1 MDKTQQPQTTNF
13 AVAEATKDNSA
24 KLLQSVIAD
33 QQPKAA
39 PPTRAELVE
48 MAKAIQQQARGAA
61 PLDDPDTEQNP
72 ADDGTDADTLP
83 RIDFADLTA
92 PAWETDPLGDIANYF
107 AAPKKTNTWGLMG
120 GRPALPRK
128 GVIVIDAKPKQGKS
142 LSHLAL
148 AVALLGKTEQF
159 GNFTPIEPRPNG
171 IIIADTEMA
180 DDVINCRG
188 LGVCNTIGDVAS
200 RRLVTLQLSKYS
212 AAERWERLQKYVTI
226 YNPQIVV
233 VDNLTNMLPNV
244 NDQEAATAICT
255 QLAAMAVDRTIIAV
269 IHQNKRAEDT
279 NTTGALG
286 SKLDQ
291 MTDERYT
298 AKQQRG
304 VFYLMPTMSRIRPV
318 PDEPDDRQQLS
329 LMFSV
334 AQSDDPENQLG
345 IAKFVDGRAEA
356 ARAAEEQAAD
366 RAAGWRKE
374 FAQIFATAGV
384 DALQYS
390 QLIQRL
396 MAAHGYSEQSAKN
409 AIKNAT
415 EAGAIAK
422 AGAGK
427 FAPYK
432 MVLLS
437 NTPIVK

>member
-1 MDKTQQPQTTNF
+1 MTKQAQPQTTNF
-13 AVAEATKDNSA
+13 AVSVSTAAEAAKDNST
-24 KLLQSVIAD
+24 KLLQSVIAAD
-33 QQPKAA
+33 AA
-39 PPTRAELVE
+39 PLTPAE
-48 MAKAIQQQARGAA
+48 MAKAIAGLQQQAHGAA
-61 PLDDPDTEQNP
+61 PLDDLDTAKNP
-72 ADDGTDADTLP
+72 ADDGANVDTLP
-83 RIDFADLTA
+83 KINVDDLTA

-148 AVALLGKTEQF
+148 AVALLGNSEQF
-159 GNFTPIEPRPNG
+159 GNFAPIEPRPNC

-180 DDVINCRG
+180 DDVINGRG

-200 RRLVTLQLSKYS
+200 RRLITLQLSKYS
-212 AAERWERLQKYVTI
+212 AAERWERLQKYVAI
-226 YNPQIVV
+226 YNPQILVI
-233 VDNLTNMLPNV
+233 DNLTNMLPNV

-298 AKQQRG
+298 AKQQKG

-318 PDEPDDRQQLS
+318 PDEPDDRKQLS

-345 IAKFVDGRAEA
+345 IAKFVDGRPAAERAEEEQTEKWRIHFA
-356 ARAAEEQAAD
+356 AIFGDADTLPRVEMRRRLIDKYGYCGTAAEEA
-366 RAAGWRKE
+366 
-374 FAQIFATAGV
+374 I
-384 DALQYS
+384 S
-390 QLIQRL
+390 
-396 MAAHGYSEQSAKN
+396 N
-409 AIKNAT
+409 AIK
-415 EAGAIAK
+415 AGVIAK
-422 AGAGK
+422 TGTGHK
-427 FAPYK
+427 DPYK
-432 MVLLS
+432 MAGRTTAATAS
-437 NTPIVK
+437 DYAQ

>member
-1 MDKTQQPQTTNF
+1 MTKQAQPQTTNF
-13 AVAEATKDNSA
+13 AVAEATKDNST
-24 KLLQSVIAD
+24 KLLQSVIAAD
-33 QQPKAA
+33 ADPLTPA
-39 PPTRAELVE
+39 E
-48 MAKAIQQQARGAA
+48 MAKAIAGLQQQAHGAA
-61 PLDDPDTEQNP
+61 ALDGLDTAKNP
-72 ADDGTDADTLP
+72 ADDGANADTLP
-83 RIDFADLTA
+83 KINVDDLET
-92 PAWETDPLGDIANYF
+92 PLWENDPLGFFANYF

-120 GRPALPRK
+120 GRAALPRK

-148 AVALLGKTEQF
+148 AVALLGNAEQF
-159 GNFTPIEPRPNG
+159 GNFAPIEPRPNC

-180 DDVINCRG
+180 DDVINGRG

-200 RRLVTLQLSKYS
+200 RRLGTLRLAQLP
-212 AAERWERLQKYVTI
+212 AAERWNVLRKYVAI
-226 YNPQIVV
+226 YDPQIVV
-233 VDNLTNMLPNV
+233 IDNLTNMLPNV
-244 NDQEAATAICT
+244 NDQEAATAICI

-374 FAQIFATAGV
+374 FAQIFSAAGV

-390 QLIQRL
+390 ELIQRL
-396 MAAHGYSEQSAKN
+396 KAAHGYSEQSAKN

-415 EAGAIAK
+415 DAGAIAK

-437 NTPIVK
+437 NTSVVK